1 MVVRD
6 IILAVAVLGVM
17 VFGFFVMKR
26 LDKFLDENRKRIEQE
41 EKEKE
46 PSCVM
51 LTTDMTDEE
60 LIKNIRTYEKQRG
73 DAYITLYQ
81 DKDELYDELFDGKRL
96 IFSQIYG
103 IIIKTTLTE
112 GGRAYEKNE
121 YERAYSRVPFLSPVK
136 CENHRNGS

>member
-6 IILAVAVLGVM
+6 IILVVAVLGVM

-26 LDKFLDENRKRIEQE
+26 LDKFFDENRKRLEQE

-46 PSCVM
+46 PRCVM

-81 DKDELYDELFDGKRL
+81 DEDELYDELFDGKR
-96 IFSQIYG
+96 
-103 IIIKTTLTE
+103 
-112 GGRAYEKNE
+112 
-121 YERAYSRVPFLSPVK
+121 
-136 CENHRNGS
+136 

>member
-6 IILAVAVLGVM
+6 ILLVIAVLGVM
-17 VFGFFVMKR
+17 SFGFLVMKR

-60 LIKNIRTYEKQRG
+60 LIKNIRTYEKQHG
-73 DAYITLYQ
+73 DPHITLYR
-81 DKDELYDELFDGKRL
+81 DEEELYDELFDGKR
-96 IFSQIYG
+96 
-103 IIIKTTLTE
+103 
-112 GGRAYEKNE
+112 
-121 YERAYSRVPFLSPVK
+121 
-136 CENHRNGS
+136 

>member
-6 IILAVAVLGVM
+6 IILVVAVLGVM

-41 EKEKE
+41 EKKKE

-60 LIKNIRTYEKQRG
+60 LIKNIRTYEKI
-73 DAYITLYQ
+73 A
-81 DKDELYDELFDGKRL
+81 EML
-96 IFSQIYG
+96 ISPFIRTRMSC
-103 IIIKTTLTE
+103 LTE
-112 GGRAYEKNE
+112 NGRFFYK
-121 YERAYSRVPFLSPVK
+121 FMI
-136 CENHRNGS
+136 

>member
-6 IILAVAVLGVM
+6 IILVVAVLGVM

-46 PSCVM
+46 PSYVM

-81 DKDELYDELFDGKRL
+81 DEDELYDELFDGKR
-96 IFSQIYG
+96 
-103 IIIKTTLTE
+103 
-112 GGRAYEKNE
+112 
-121 YERAYSRVPFLSPVK
+121 
-136 CENHRNGS
+136 

>member
-6 IILAVAVLGVM
+6 IILVVAVLGVM

-73 DAYITLYQ
+73 DAYISLYQ
-81 DKDELYDELFDGKRL
+81 DEDELYDELFDGKR
-96 IFSQIYG
+96 
-103 IIIKTTLTE
+103 
-112 GGRAYEKNE
+112 
-121 YERAYSRVPFLSPVK
+121 
-136 CENHRNGS
+136 

>member
-6 IILAVAVLGVM
+6 IILVVAVLGVM

-81 DKDELYDELFDGKRL
+81 DEDELYDELFEGKR
-96 IFSQIYG
+96 
-103 IIIKTTLTE
+103 
-112 GGRAYEKNE
+112 
-121 YERAYSRVPFLSPVK
+121 
-136 CENHRNGS
+136 

>member
-6 IILAVAVLGVM
+6 IILVVAVLGVM

-51 LTTDMTDEE
+51 LTADMTDEE

-81 DKDELYDELFDGKRL
+81 DEDELYDELFDGK
-96 IFSQIYG
+96 Q
-103 IIIKTTLTE
+103 
-112 GGRAYEKNE
+112 
-121 YERAYSRVPFLSPVK
+121 
-136 CENHRNGS
+136 

>member
-6 IILAVAVLGVM
+6 IILVVAVLGVM
-17 VFGFFVMKR
+17 VFGFFVMKH

-81 DKDELYDELFDGKRL
+81 DEDELYDELFDGKR
-96 IFSQIYG
+96 
-103 IIIKTTLTE
+103 
-112 GGRAYEKNE
+112 
-121 YERAYSRVPFLSPVK
+121 
-136 CENHRNGS
+136 

>member
-6 IILAVAVLGVM
+6 IILVVAVLGVM

-73 DAYITLYQ
+73 YAYIALYQ
-81 DKDELYDELFDGKRL
+81 DEDELYDELFDGKR
-96 IFSQIYG
+96 
-103 IIIKTTLTE
+103 
-112 GGRAYEKNE
+112 
-121 YERAYSRVPFLSPVK
+121 
-136 CENHRNGS
+136 

>member
-6 IILAVAVLGVM
+6 IILVVAVLGVM

-51 LTTDMTDEE
+51 LTTDMTDQE

-81 DKDELYDELFDGKRL
+81 DEDELYDELFDGKR
-96 IFSQIYG
+96 
-103 IIIKTTLTE
+103 
-112 GGRAYEKNE
+112 
-121 YERAYSRVPFLSPVK
+121 
-136 CENHRNGS
+136 

>member
-1 MVVRD
+1 MVARD
-6 IILAVAVLGVM
+6 IILVVAVLGVM
-17 VFGFFVMKR
+17 VFGFFVMKS

-81 DKDELYDELFDGKRL
+81 DEDELYEELFDGNR
-96 IFSQIYG
+96 
-103 IIIKTTLTE
+103 
-112 GGRAYEKNE
+112 
-121 YERAYSRVPFLSPVK
+121 
-136 CENHRNGS
+136 

>member
-6 IILAVAVLGVM
+6 IILAAAVLGVL

-26 LDKFLDENRKRIEQE
+26 LDKFLFENRKRIEQE

-46 PSCVM
+46 PLCIM
-51 LTTDMTDEE
+51 LATDMTDEE

-81 DKDELYDELFDGKRL
+81 NEQELYDELFEGKR
-96 IFSQIYG
+96 
-103 IIIKTTLTE
+103 
-112 GGRAYEKNE
+112 
-121 YERAYSRVPFLSPVK
+121 
-136 CENHRNGS
+136 

>member
-6 IILAVAVLGVM
+6 ILLVAAVLVVM

-51 LTTDMTDEE
+51 LTTDMTDAE
-60 LIKNIRTYEKQRG
+60 LIKNIRTYEKRRG

-81 DKDELYDELFDGKRL
+81 NEQELYDELFDRKR
-96 IFSQIYG
+96 
-103 IIIKTTLTE
+103 
-112 GGRAYEKNE
+112 
-121 YERAYSRVPFLSPVK
+121 
-136 CENHRNGS
+136 

>member
-6 IILAVAVLGVM
+6 IILVVSVLGVM
-17 VFGFFVMKR
+17 VFGFFIMKR

-81 DKDELYDELFDGKRL
+81 DEDELYDELFDGKR
-96 IFSQIYG
+96 
-103 IIIKTTLTE
+103 
-112 GGRAYEKNE
+112 
-121 YERAYSRVPFLSPVK
+121 
-136 CENHRNGS
+136 

>member
-6 IILAVAVLGVM
+6 IILVVAVLGIM

-46 PSCVM
+46 PRCIM

-81 DKDELYDELFDGKRL
+81 DEDELYDELFDGKR
-96 IFSQIYG
+96 
-103 IIIKTTLTE
+103 
-112 GGRAYEKNE
+112 
-121 YERAYSRVPFLSPVK
+121 
-136 CENHRNGS
+136 

>member
-6 IILAVAVLGVM
+6 IILVVAVLGVM
-17 VFGFFVMKR
+17 IFGFFVMKR
-26 LDKFLDENRKRIEQE
+26 LDKFLDKNRKRIEQE
-41 EKEKE
+41 EKEKA

-81 DKDELYDELFDGKRL
+81 DEDELYNELFDGKR
-96 IFSQIYG
+96 
-103 IIIKTTLTE
+103 
-112 GGRAYEKNE
+112 
-121 YERAYSRVPFLSPVK
+121 
-136 CENHRNGS
+136 

>member
-6 IILAVAVLGVM
+6 IILVVAVLGVM

-46 PSCVM
+46 PRCIM

-73 DAYITLYQ
+73 DANITLYQ
-81 DKDELYDELFDGKRL
+81 DEDELYHELFDGKR
-96 IFSQIYG
+96 
-103 IIIKTTLTE
+103 
-112 GGRAYEKNE
+112 
-121 YERAYSRVPFLSPVK
+121 
-136 CENHRNGS
+136 

>member
-6 IILAVAVLGVM
+6 IILVVAVLGVM

-46 PSCVM
+46 PSFIM

-81 DKDELYDELFDGKRL
+81 DEDELYDELFDGKRY
-96 IFSQIYG
+96 IFS
-103 IIIKTTLTE
+103 
-112 GGRAYEKNE
+112 
-121 YERAYSRVPFLSPVK
+121 
-136 CENHRNGS
+136 

>member
-1 MVVRD
+1 MGVRD
-6 IILAVAVLGVM
+6 IILVVAVLGVM

-60 LIKNIRTYEKQRG
+60 LIKNIRTYEKRRG

-81 DKDELYDELFDGKRL
+81 DEDELYDELFDGKR
-96 IFSQIYG
+96 
-103 IIIKTTLTE
+103 
-112 GGRAYEKNE
+112 
-121 YERAYSRVPFLSPVK
+121 
-136 CENHRNGS
+136 

>member
-1 MVVRD
+1 MVVLD
-6 IILAVAVLGVM
+6 ILLVVVVLGVM

-26 LDKFLDENRKRIEQE
+26 LDKFLDKNRKRIEQE

-60 LIKNIRTYEKQRG
+60 IIKNIRTYEKQRG

-81 DKDELYDELFDGKRL
+81 DEDELYHELFDGKR
-96 IFSQIYG
+96 
-103 IIIKTTLTE
+103 
-112 GGRAYEKNE
+112 
-121 YERAYSRVPFLSPVK
+121 
-136 CENHRNGS
+136 

>member
-6 IILAVAVLGVM
+6 MILVVAVLGVM

-26 LDKFLDENRKRIEQE
+26 LDKFLDENRKRIEQG

-81 DKDELYDELFDGKRL
+81 DEDELYDELFDGK
-96 IFSQIYG
+96 Q
-103 IIIKTTLTE
+103 
-112 GGRAYEKNE
+112 
-121 YERAYSRVPFLSPVK
+121 
-136 CENHRNGS
+136 

>member
-6 IILAVAVLGVM
+6 IILVVAVLGVM

-41 EKEKE
+41 DKEKE

-60 LIKNIRTYEKQRG
+60 LIKDIRTYEKQRG

-81 DKDELYDELFDGKRL
+81 DEDELYDELFDGKR
-96 IFSQIYG
+96 
-103 IIIKTTLTE
+103 
-112 GGRAYEKNE
+112 
-121 YERAYSRVPFLSPVK
+121 
-136 CENHRNGS
+136 

>member
-6 IILAVAVLGVM
+6 IILVVAVLGVM

-26 LDKFLDENRKRIEQE
+26 LDKFLDENRKRIAQE

-81 DKDELYDELFDGKRL
+81 DEDELYDELFDGKR
-96 IFSQIYG
+96 
-103 IIIKTTLTE
+103 
-112 GGRAYEKNE
+112 
-121 YERAYSRVPFLSPVK
+121 
-136 CENHRNGS
+136 

>member
-6 IILAVAVLGVM
+6 IILVVAVLGVM

-46 PSCVM
+46 PYCVM

-60 LIKNIRTYEKQRG
+60 LIKSIRTYEKKRG

-81 DKDELYDELFDGKRL
+81 DEDELYHELFDGKR
-96 IFSQIYG
+96 
-103 IIIKTTLTE
+103 
-112 GGRAYEKNE
+112 
-121 YERAYSRVPFLSPVK
+121 
-136 CENHRNGS
+136 

>member
-6 IILAVAVLGVM
+6 IILVVAVLGVM

-60 LIKNIRTYEKQRG
+60 LIKNIRTYEKKRG
-73 DAYITLYQ
+73 DSYITLYQ
-81 DKDELYDELFDGKRL
+81 DEDELYDELFWGKR
-96 IFSQIYG
+96 
-103 IIIKTTLTE
+103 
-112 GGRAYEKNE
+112 
-121 YERAYSRVPFLSPVK
+121 
-136 CENHRNGS
+136 

>member
-6 IILAVAVLGVM
+6 IILVVAVLGAM

-26 LDKFLDENRKRIEQE
+26 IDKFLDENRKRIEQE

-73 DAYITLYQ
+73 YAYIALYQ
-81 DKDELYDELFDGKRL
+81 DEDELYDELFDGKR
-96 IFSQIYG
+96 
-103 IIIKTTLTE
+103 
-112 GGRAYEKNE
+112 
-121 YERAYSRVPFLSPVK
+121 
-136 CENHRNGS
+136 

>member
-6 IILAVAVLGVM
+6 IILVVAVLGVM

-41 EKEKE
+41 EKKKE

-60 LIKNIRTYEKQRG
+60 LIKNIRTYEKSAG
-73 DAYITLYQ
+73 MLISPYIRT
-81 DKDELYDELFDGKRL
+81 RM
-96 IFSQIYG
+96 SC
-103 IIIKTTLTE
+103 TTSCLTE
-112 GGRAYEKNE
+112 NGRFFHKYM
-121 YERAYSRVPFLSPVK
+121 V
-136 CENHRNGS
+136 

>member
-41 EKEKE
+41 EKGKE

-81 DKDELYDELFDGKRL
+81 AEDELYDELFDGK
-96 IFSQIYG
+96 Q
-103 IIIKTTLTE
+103 
-112 GGRAYEKNE
+112 
-121 YERAYSRVPFLSPVK
+121 
-136 CENHRNGS
+136 